1 MTQLESEFYH
11 TMIWAMRD
19 ILQELINLNE
29 NIEQLKLKE
38 QKENE

>member
-11 TMIWAMRD
+11 TMIWVMRD